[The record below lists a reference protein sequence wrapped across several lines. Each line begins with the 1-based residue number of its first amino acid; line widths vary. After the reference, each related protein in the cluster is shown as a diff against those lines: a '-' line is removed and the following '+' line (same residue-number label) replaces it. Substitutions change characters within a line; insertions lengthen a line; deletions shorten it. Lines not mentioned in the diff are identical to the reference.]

1 MLATP
6 SKGSQSQDRKD
17 TNEKIYK
24 RHQKSPLGD
33 TKSKTLNDL
42 LTPSTRRTKNFST
55 PASRSRVSKFRF
67 DDTPA
72 FLRRDSQRADV
83 GKENVS
89 GDEAVSWSP
98 VANCK
103 LPKAAGRG
111 LSALV
116 RGLREMEDERLDE
129 ELDMLREMESK
140 GAPKDD
146 FDQPKILVNDSQ
158 RPDMPL
164 GPDGGLDVDEDGV
177 EYADEGKGRDGKP
190 LKVWKKKGQK
200 RTTRRVLMKPNS
212 AKWKP
217 EPAWSVGQVNGDE
230 EDGVVETQAASADR
244 STDWKEHCCNSD
256 EYEDIEGSQGATEAG
271 NGGMDVLNK
280 NLQKTEALAS
290 KKVKKKISATAH
302 ANFRALKIR
311 NKQSKGK
318 KGGRFGRKR

>member
-6 SKGSQSQDRKD
+6 SKYSQSKERKD
-17 TNEKIYK
+17 TEQM
-24 RHQKSPLGD
+24 HEKSPLSG
-33 TKSKTLNDL
+33 TKSKVLNDS
-42 LTPSTRRTKNFST
+42 LTPSTRRTADFST
-55 PASRSRVSKFRF
+55 PASRNGVSKLRF

-83 GKENVS
+83 GKEDVS
-89 GDEAVSWSP
+89 GETEGVSWSP
-98 VANCK
+98 VAIRK

-116 RGLREMEDERLDE
+116 RGLREMEDETLNE
-129 ELDMLREMESK
+129 ELDMIREMESES
-140 GAPKDD
+140 APTNHWV
-146 FDQPKILVNDSQ
+146 QPKVLVNDSQ

-164 GPDGGLDVDEDGV
+164 GPDGGLESDEDGV

-190 LKVWKKKGQK
+190 LKAWKKKGQK
-200 RTTRRVLMKPNS
+200 RTTRRVLMKPNT

-217 EPAWSVGQVNGDE
+217 ETAWRLDQANGDE
-230 EDGVVETQAASADR
+230 EDGVPETQTVSADP
-244 STDWKEHCCNSD
+244 STDWKEQSCGSD
-256 EYEDIEGSQGATEAG
+256 EFEGTEGGPGATKAG
-271 NGGMDVLNK
+271 EGVRDEFGEDLEK
-280 NLQKTEALAS
+280 KEGLA

-302 ANFRALKIR
+302 ANFRALNIK